1 MGMIQL
7 QLGRFAA
14 LIFLFSLAFPNAQAA
29 QPSTPLKVDIDLQKP
44 FDTRSPWHFLA
55 SQEPSVLE
63 TLILGPGASIPKDN
77 AGIEVPGL
85 IHFCLK
91 ASPIAPCDSV
101 LPNQIPPEGWY
112 PHYLNRAE
120 VVFPSSRASP
130 LFLLQAASEPSGDSD
145 QAVFTQLLAYD
156 PANDGFKQIYAHVTY
171 RNNNQEDRF
180 IVSGPLQGSVVSVE
194 PTPNAPFAYW
204 VTVHMLEPVSTY
216 KQVLHYRSATRY
228 ADGNPLP
235 VIDSEMPNIERRL
248 GLWHPGMPLPIPTHP
263 CPNPRLSHAEL
274 WCE

>member
-14 LIFLFSLAFPNAQAA
+14 LIFLFSLGFPNAQAA
-29 QPSTPLKVDIDLQKP
+29 QPPTPLKVDIDLQKP

-55 SQEPSVLE
+55 SQEPNVFE
-63 TLILGPGASIPKDN
+63 PLILGRGASIPKDYK
-77 AGIEVPGL
+77 GIEVPGL

-91 ASPIAPCDSV
+91 ASSTAPCDPV
-101 LPNQIPPEGWY
+101 IPNQIPTKGWD
-112 PHYLNRAE
+112 PHYLNRTD
-120 VVFPSSRASP
+120 VVYPRRGASP
-130 LFLLQAASEPSGDSD
+130 LFLLQAASELSGDSD
-145 QAVFTQLLAYD
+145 QAVFTQLLTYD
-156 PANDGFKQIYAHVTY
+156 RANDRFKQIYAHVTY
-171 RNNNQEDRF
+171 HNNNQEDRF

-194 PTPNAPFAYW
+194 PTSNAPFAYW
-204 VTVHMLEPVSTY
+204 VTVHMLEPAFTY
-216 KQVLHYRSATRY
+216 KKVLHYRSATRY
-228 ADGNPLP
+228 ADGNPLQ

-248 GLWHPGMPLPIPTHP
+248 GLWHPGMPLPIPIHP